1 MGIEYKRIKP
11 RKIYEEVAEILHGM
25 IKRGELKP
33 GDKLDSVQ
41 QLAENFQ
48 VGRSAIREAL
58 SALRAMGLVEMRQGE
73 GTFIKQFDPESN
85 TLSLSSAILMN
96 QTDIIHLLEVR
107 KILEVGSVRSAAR
120 NRTDEDIMEL
130 TATLEKMRKSFG
142 DEKAGEKADILF
154 HLGIAKASK
163 NPLLIRLMNNVSDIM
178 AESMRELRRIWLYS
192 KETTVERLYIHHE
205 QILQAIID
213 QDEEKAQ
220 ELMYA
225 HLEVMEKNLA
235 DYYNDSK

>member
-1 MGIEYKRIKP
+1 
-11 RKIYEEVAEILHGM
+11 
-25 IKRGELKP
+25 
-33 GDKLDSVQ
+33 
-41 QLAENFQ
+41 
-48 VGRSAIREAL
+48 
-58 SALRAMGLVEMRQGE
+58 
-73 GTFIKQFDPESN
+73 
-85 TLSLSSAILMN
+85 LMN